1 MLTWLKI
8 SFRNLL
14 QNKRRSLATIGAIAF
29 GFAAINLLGGF
40 TDYIFKGLE
49 DSYIYTQSNGH
60 LSVFKKDFLVKGS
73 LDPGRFLLSEQEL
86 KTIITLCQRE
96 PEVVLSTPQL
106 NISGLLSN
114 GSISTIMMAVGK
126 DPAACNRIRNRGRG
140 FTSQLKLYKGTHF
153 SDDAFAEAGISNGLA
168 RKLGLSLGSE
178 IVIMTS
184 TVDGFM
190 NAMDANVIMTFNAA
204 IEVLDNLCT
213 SIPLSFAQSLYDTK
227 GADRVNILLKNNR
240 HTALTQKHLQTTFSA
255 NGLATEILT
264 WEELQPSY
272 LRIKNMFN
280 VIFSFVFFI
289 VMVIVVLSVINTIS
303 MAVVERTR
311 ETGTLRAL
319 GLKRSGVIK
328 IFALESA
335 MLAGIGSFV
344 GLLLTILGW
353 AMVVYFKP
361 TWIPPTIPTKV
372 PLEIHLVPGFL
383 IFTTISMIV
392 LATGAAIISARR
404 ASQMSI
410 IDALG
415 HI

>member
-1 MLTWLKI
+1 
-8 SFRNLL
+8 
-14 QNKRRSLATIGAIAF
+14 
-29 GFAAINLLGGF
+29 
-40 TDYIFKGLE
+40 
-49 DSYIYTQSNGH
+49 
-60 LSVFKKDFLVKGS
+60 
-73 LDPGRFLLSEQEL
+73 
-86 KTIITLCQRE
+86 
-96 PEVVLSTPQL
+96 
-106 NISGLLSN
+106 
-114 GSISTIMMAVGK
+114 
-126 DPAACNRIRNRGRG
+126 
-140 FTSQLKLYKGTHF
+140 
-153 SDDAFAEAGISNGLA
+153 
-168 RKLGLSLGSE
+168 
-178 IVIMTS
+178 
-184 TVDGFM
+184 
-190 NAMDANVIMTFNAA
+190 MDAEVLMTFSAA
-204 IEVLDNLCT
+204 IEVLNNLYA

-264 WEELQPSY
+264 WEELRPSY

-335 MLAGIGSFV
+335 MLAGIGSFA